1 MPNIHPTAIV
11 DSKAELAEGVVIG
24 PYCTIHADVTI
35 DEGTVLGPSVL
46 VDNGARIGK
55 NCTIH
60 QGTVVATPPQ
70 DLKYANEKTEF
81 FLGDNCTIRE
91 YCTLNRATTHSW
103 KTSVGSDCLF
113 MAYVHVAHDCQIGD
127 KVIIANST
135 QMGGHCIIGDQA
147 IIGGLTGIHQFTL
160 IGAHVMIGAVSR
172 VVKDI
177 PPYVLAG
184 GFPAQYEGLNSIGLR
199 RRGFSRETLAL
210 LDKVYSALY
219 RQGMN
224 VSQAVAWIKDN
235 LEQTAEVT
243 FILDFI
249 AGSDRGIIKA
259 ARLGS

>member
-11 DSKAELAEGVVIG
+11 DPKAELAEGVVVG

-103 KTSVGSDCLF
+103 KTSVGSNCLF
-113 MAYVHVAHDCQIGD
+113 MAYVHVAHDCQIGSN
-127 KVIIANST
+127 VIIANST

-147 IIGGLTGIHQFTL
+147 IIGGLTGIHQFTH

-199 RRGFSRETLAL
+199 RRGFSRETLGL
-210 LDKVYSALY
+210 LDKVYAALY

-224 VSQAVAWIKDN
+224 VSQAVAWIKEN
-235 LEQTAEVT
+235 LEQTAEVS

-249 AGSDRGIIKA
+249 AASDRGIIKA